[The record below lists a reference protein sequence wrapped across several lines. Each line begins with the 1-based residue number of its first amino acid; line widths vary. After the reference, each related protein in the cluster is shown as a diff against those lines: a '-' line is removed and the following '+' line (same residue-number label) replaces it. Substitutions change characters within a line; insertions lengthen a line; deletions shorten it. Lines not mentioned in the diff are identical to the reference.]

1 MKQELTYWVTLAMI
15 PKMWTKRK
23 NEIYVK
29 CYMHSPRITIIELFE
44 NSSLWD
50 ELGFDSAE
58 RAMFSEARSQLA
70 NNSFLVEELLAQ
82 GYNIIPID
90 SADYPQSLKDN
101 LKQGAPSVI
110 FTKGNIQ
117 LLKKEAIAIVGSRNA
132 NEYSLKFTRNV
143 AHAEV
148 VKNRVV
154 ISGFA
159 KGVDRQALDA
169 AIENNGE
176 SIIVLPQGIMT
187 FSTGFKQYY
196 KQIMQG
202 KVLILSTF
210 HPKVPWHVEYAMA
223 RNPIIY
229 AMAQSI
235 YVAQSDDKGGT
246 WSGVIGGLKK
256 GRDIYVRIPE
266 CKEKTA
272 NMILIQ
278 KGAKAVNMEGTL
290 ITENILHT
298 IEKESQ
304 DKYEPIIIQYLAS
317 GQKTSKEIQSK
328 IKVTWSDA
336 KMKKYLRQLESIEE
350 SKVKNRI
357 YFRLKG
363 TISLTLFNFE

>member
-29 CYMHSPRITIIELFE
+29 CYMHLPRITIIELFE
-44 NSSLWD
+44 NSSLWN
-50 ELGFDSAE
+50 ELGFDSDEIAL
-58 RAMFSEARSQLA
+58 FSEARTQLVK
-70 NNSFLVEELLAQ
+70 NSFLVEELLAQ

-117 LLKKEAIAIVGSRNA
+117 LLKKEAVAIVGSRNA
-132 NEYSLKFTRNV
+132 NDFSLRFTRNV
-143 AHAEV
+143 SHEEV
-148 VKNRVV
+148 AKNKVV
-154 ISGFA
+154 VSGFA

-176 SIIVLPQGIMT
+176 SIIVLPQGITT

-196 KQIMQG
+196 KHIMQG

-210 HPKVPWHVEYAMA
+210 HPKAPWSVEYAMA

-229 AMAQSI
+229 AMAKNI

-246 WSGVIGGLKK
+246 WSGVIDGLKK
-256 GRDIYVRIPE
+256 GRDIYVRVPE

-278 KGAKAVNMEGTL
+278 KGAKAVNIEGTVIAEPAL
-290 ITENILHT
+290 STL
-298 IEKESQ
+298 KDEST
-304 DKYEPIIIQYLAS
+304 DEYESIIVQYLAS
-317 GQKTSKEIQSK
+317 GGKTSKEIQSK

-350 SKVKNRI
+350 YKIINRI
-357 YFRLKG
+357 YYRLKG
-363 TISLTLFNFE
+363 PMPPTLFD